1 MILQLTTY
9 SMSKFLQAI
18 VNRISADYAQLSIIK
33 NPDGFLSDRG
43 VQQAIGKEFNI
54 CFVSGSGIELRCHF
68 ERTFKKD
75 NTTKYCYLIADS
87 TRLLPDIFS
96 VAFKGKFQITDLFP
110 NYLDKQVLR
119 ELDLETIGYLYETNT
134 PGFVSA
140 NEAKMRVMSY
150 QFSKSAVIKKTA
162 EEYISALSAIDAS
175 ENYLEWAPQVAEIVR
190 GAVVDGLYSE
200 IKPEVDRINASF
212 QEKILSRYNEAVMS
226 NPLLR
231 AKAVNKILPH
241 LKNKYTGTDKV
252 ALVVVDGMAYW
263 QYLVLKG
270 QLGDLVHE
278 ESVIFSW
285 MPSITMLSRQA
296 IFRGDNPLQD
306 YKQCPSNEEKLWQQF
321 WINAG
326 VNAADVQYIY
336 DGDELEAY
344 PTTKRLALVTN
355 ELDDKMHASTD
366 NSDLIALTENW
377 ARRFASKIKYLK
389 ESGFTVYLTTD
400 HGNVLSNGWRNL
412 TSQEK
417 TFLYKDGSRGTRHL
431 IYDNLD
437 EMKEFVT
444 KNTEMT
450 FLTHQN
456 WAVMTGDRC
465 FKKGGQEMITH
476 GGSHFLEVLIPFV
489 KL

>member
-1 MILQLTTY
+1 
-9 SMSKFLQAI
+9 
-18 VNRISADYAQLSIIK
+18 
-33 NPDGFLSDRG
+33 
-43 VQQAIGKEFNI
+43 
-54 CFVSGSGIELRCHF
+54 
-68 ERTFKKD
+68 
-75 NTTKYCYLIADS
+75 
-87 TRLLPDIFS
+87 
-96 VAFKGKFQITDLFP
+96 
-110 NYLDKQVLR
+110 
-119 ELDLETIGYLYETNT
+119 
-134 PGFVSA
+134 
-140 NEAKMRVMSY
+140 
-150 QFSKSAVIKKTA
+150 
-162 EEYISALSAIDAS
+162 
-175 ENYLEWAPQVAEIVR
+175 
-190 GAVVDGLYSE
+190 
-200 IKPEVDRINASF
+200 
-212 QEKILSRYNEAVMS
+212 
-226 NPLLR
+226 
-231 AKAVNKILPH
+231 
-241 LKNKYTGTDKV
+241 
-252 ALVVVDGMAYW
+252 MAYW

-270 QLGDLVHE
+270 QLGDLVQE

-437 EMKEFVT
+437 EMKEFVA
-444 KNTEMT
+444 KNAEMT